1 MGWWIDELGAW
12 LATLRHAYAAC
23 LLVGVL
29 LGIALTLLAVELR
42 RRARQ
47 LRRAG
52 QRERVR
58 LANRAGGV
66 TIWDWDLRTDQVT
79 WVGELEQDLGLPRN
93 GFGRTYD
100 AFLALVHADDRGRVA
115 RTIRDAMATAASFT
129 LEFRFMRP
137 DGSVRWSSARGRVWC
152 DAAGR
157 PTRVLGVDIDL
168 TQQKLYEEQL
178 RQAEARYRQLV
189 ELSPDGIA
197 VHRDLRIEF
206 INPAGVALLGAT
218 DAAQVIGRSIL
229 DFAHPD
235 DRARVV
241 ERVGSM
247 RARHHPVP
255 FVEQRFVRLDGAV
268 VEVEVAA
275 TPVGLDGSDA
285 IQVVARDL
293 TARKRADAS
302 LRASQ
307 ERYRTLFES
316 AHDIIYFHDLAGRFL
331 AINPAGARLSG
342 YASDELVG
350 RHVGQVVAPRDRP
363 RIDELLR
370 RAQQGE
376 RLPTRFEIEAVSK
389 DGTPIQ
395 LDLSVR
401 LLLQDGRPLAVQG
414 IARDVTERARA
425 AAEIRRLNDTLEQ
438 RVQERTMQLE
448 ASNAELEAFAYS
460 VSHDLRA
467 PLRAIDGF
475 SQALE
480 EDCAEQLDAEGR
492 RYIERVRAATRR
504 MGELIDGL
512 LGLARVSAAELA
524 AQHVDLTAL
533 AHAVVD
539 ELRQRD
545 PQRAAT
551 VRIANALVTHGDPGL
566 LRIVLENLLGNA
578 WKYTGRRAE
587 AHIEV
592 ARAADAFVVRDN
604 GAGFDM
610 SHAERI
616 FRPFARL
623 HLPGEFEGLG
633 VGLATVQ
640 RIVHR
645 HGGRIWAEAAV
656 DQGAAFFFTVG
667 RLESVRSA

>member
-1 MGWWIDELGAW
+1 VVSGWWNGSASTWSDALDSFPLAPLLAGA
-12 LATLRHAYAAC
+12 A
-23 LLVGVL
+23 V
-29 LGIALTLLAVELR
+29 GIALAIGAMALWHLCQRTRLTAL
-42 RRARQ
+42 
-47 LRRAG
+47 
-52 QRERVR
+52 RER
-58 LANRAGGV
+58 LHLGHDAGGV
-66 TIWDWDLRTDQVT
+66 TIWDWDPRSQRVT
-79 WVGELEQDLGLPRN
+79 WLGALERDLGLAPN
-93 GFGRTYD
+93 GFGGTYD
-100 AFLALVHADDRGRVA
+100 AFLALVHSDDRARVA
-115 RTIRDAMATAASFT
+115 RTLQDALAMGSSFT
-129 LEFRFMRP
+129 LEFRLRRS
-137 DGSVRWSSARGRVWC
+137 DGTLRWSSARGRVWR
-152 DAAGR
+152 DAHGR
-157 PTRVLGVDIDL
+157 ATRVIGVDVDL
-168 TQQKLYEEQL
+168 TQQKQYEEQL
-178 RQAEARYRQLV
+178 QRAEARYRQLV

-206 INPAGVALLGAT
+206 INPAGVVLLGAA
-218 DAAQVIGRSIL
+218 DADDVIGRSIL
-229 DFAHPD
+229 DFSHPD
-235 DRARVV
+235 DHARVIA
-241 ERVGSM
+241 RVGEM
-247 RARHHPVP
+247 RERRHAVP
-255 FVEQRFVRLDGAV
+255 FIEERLVRLDGTIV
-268 VEVEVAA
+268 DVEVAA
-275 TPVGLDGSDA
+275 TPVAAGEGA

-293 TARKRADAS
+293 SDRKRADAS

-331 AINPAGARLSG
+331 AINEAGTRLSG
-342 YASDELVG
+342 YPREELIG
-350 RHVGQVVAPRDRP
+350 RHVGQVVSPGDRP
-363 RIDELLR
+363 RIDDLLR
-370 RAQQGE
+370 RALQGE
-376 RLPTRFEIEAVSK
+376 RLPASLEIEAVTR

-395 LDLSVR
+395 LELSTR
-401 LLLQDGRPLAVQG
+401 LVLQDGRPVAIQG
-414 IARDVTERARA
+414 IARDVTERSRA

-438 RVQERTMQLE
+438 RVRERTTQLE

-480 EDCAEQLDAEGR
+480 EDFAEQLDAEGR
-492 RYIERVRAATRR
+492 RYIGRVRAATQR
-504 MGELIDGL
+504 MGELIEGL

-533 AHAVVD
+533 AHAVVE

-545 PQRAAT
+545 PHRVAT
-551 VRIANALVTHGDPGL
+551 VVIANALVTHGDPGL

-592 ARAADAFVVRDN
+592 GRAGGGFVVRDN

-610 SHAERI
+610 SLAERI

-645 HGGRIWAEAAV
+645 HGGRIWAEASV

-667 RLESVRSA
+667 SLASPRH